1 MPLPPAVLARR
12 ARVAAA
18 AQQANITLS
27 PDLTPAASTP
37 AAVAQ
42 PAPTPAAPTPAP
54 VPAQPTAPAPTPV
67 AATPAPAPA
76 QPAATA
82 APAPVAAA
90 PSPDLL
96 ADLAH
101 LRKEAQIAAQLQEQ
115 LAARDARLAELE
127 AQLVQAPATPATA
140 PAAQPD
146 PNLAVLQQQL
156 QAAQEEL
163 RQLRKPTLSAEG
175 WNNQAVDFEQARAL
189 WTGFEPLINRMV
201 EDRLAQMLP
210 QQLQQTVDPLRQQ
223 VTTEVTG
230 VKETL
235 ARQRQQA
242 FEQAVLTALPAAQ
255 DIVPSVS
262 FKQFLATEVP
272 MAGITYGEAFNRHV
286 TGQNVQGVVAVLRQ
300 YQSTL
305 APQTPTAVDVPAAAA
320 PTALPTQTPGAPQ
333 LPDLADL
340 RTKFRRK
347 QISAAEYSAQLAKA
361 EQVLRGNAASV
372 H

>member
-27 PDLTPAASTP
+27 PDLTPAAAAPLAPP
-37 AAVAQ
+37 ATAQ
-42 PAPTPAAPTPAP
+42 PAAATVAPAP
-54 VPAQPTAPAPTPV
+54 VTAAPPPAPTPV
-67 AATPAPAPA
+67 AATPAPV
-76 QPAATA
+76 QPAATP
-82 APAPVAAA
+82 APAPAVAA

-127 AQLVQAPATPATA
+127 AQLVQAPTPAAA

-146 PNLAVLQQQL
+146 PNLAALQQQL

-223 VTTEVTG
+223 VTTEVSG

-242 FEQAVLTALPAAQ
+242 FEQAVLTALPAAEH
-255 DIVPSVS
+255 IVPSVS

-340 RTKFRRK
+340 RAKFRRK

-361 EQVLRGNAASV
+361 EQVLRGTAASV